1 MYAKE
6 MLVSSSPFAERN
18 GVKGILTS
26 AEALARAKRTKTV
39 VVISSFE
46 EKKFFFSDDHCFG
59 VRVLPE
65 HWVPSTSVFPMS
77 VKPRPGLEDGII
89 DTIEKYI
96 SVFEKGRE
104 QINSID
110 ELIDVLNKGE
120 TNEENFPRPDA

>member
-1 MYAKE
+1 
-6 MLVSSSPFAERN
+6 MLVSASPFVERN

-26 AEALARAKRTKTV
+26 EEAFVRAKRTKTV

-59 VRVLPE
+59 VRVLPG

-77 VKPRPGLEDGII
+77 VTPRPGLEDGII

-96 SVFEKGRE
+96 SVFEKERE

-110 ELIDVLNKGE
+110 ELIDVLNEGE
-120 TNEENFPRPDA
+120 TK